1 MFKKETAFRVWLN
14 RMWVEYKDELSDL
27 GLSPECDTPA
37 DYFGRYRWWLKS
49 RYKLEKECVSR

>member
-1 MFKKETAFRVWLN
+1 
-14 RMWVEYKDELSDL
+14 MWVEYKDELSDL

-37 DYFGRYRWWLKS
+37 EYFGRYRWWLKS